1 MQQRM
6 RTLYINQKL
15 LFFIIL
21 AKKKTLIAYFFFLP
35 DTYGYERR
43 NRKAKTNKETK
54 GKEIVNYQKVK
65 KATINFTFNS

>member
-15 LFFIIL
+15 SFFIIL
-21 AKKKTLIAYFFFLP
+21 AKKTLIAHFFFLP

-54 GKEIVNYQKVK
+54 GKEIVNYQKDK
-65 KATINFTFNS
+65 KATFHFMFDF